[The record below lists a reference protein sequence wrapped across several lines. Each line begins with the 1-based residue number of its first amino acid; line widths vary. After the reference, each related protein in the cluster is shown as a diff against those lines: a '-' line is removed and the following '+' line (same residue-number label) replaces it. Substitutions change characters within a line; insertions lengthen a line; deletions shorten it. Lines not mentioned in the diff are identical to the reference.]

1 MLYARALNL
10 LSHGKYS
17 IYEPMEMVED
27 TKKLFREILSA
38 FLNKYQFA
46 LPDILEKAPAAAP
59 APNPAPELVA
69 AE

>member
-1 MLYARALNL
+1 
-10 LSHGKYS
+10 
-17 IYEPMEMVED
+17 MVED